1 MVSRDKER
9 QRCKPGRKDD
19 REWSRDHDEGWG
31 GIRRMLVRLAYTLKW
46 SASRRR
52 LSVGCEPPP
61 KASRDRLLTPRPLSS
76 ASSV

>member
-1 MVSRDKER
+1 MVDRDRER
-9 QRCKPGRKDD
+9 QRCKPGRKVD
-19 REWSRDHDEGWG
+19 RERSRDRDEGWG
-31 GIRRMLVRLAYTLKW
+31 EFRRMLVRLAYTLKW

-61 KASRDRLLTPRPLSS
+61 KASRDRLLTPRPLPS